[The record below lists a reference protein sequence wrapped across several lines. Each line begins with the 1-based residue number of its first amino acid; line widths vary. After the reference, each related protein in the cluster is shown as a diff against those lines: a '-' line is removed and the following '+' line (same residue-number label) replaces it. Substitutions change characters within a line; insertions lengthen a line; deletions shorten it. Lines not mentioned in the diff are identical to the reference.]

1 MKKKNLE
8 LNAIFAVAEEMK
20 KNDGEDSYYYN
31 AGEGHFFIASLDGCG
46 GSGSKR
52 YMNYSGKTGAYI
64 ASRAVCGGIQAW
76 LSESG
81 EEKEFDGYI
90 EKALDVCK
98 KYADKSGRV
107 MGSLAKAFPTT
118 VAAISGKSN
127 QGKLDAHCLWA
138 GDSRCYMMDE
148 NGLHQL
154 TQDDLDGED
163 AMSNL
168 TSDGV
173 MTNVVNATTPF
184 EIHHKTVKIDHP
196 CILFTATDG
205 CFGYLKTPMAFE
217 NLLIGALSEARNPF
231 EWKVALNERM
241 SAVAGDDYTL
251 CVAVCGYQGFDE
263 LRKAYSDRHKFIIEN
278 YMTSDEDPNLL
289 WEKYKVE
296 YSKYL

>member
-20 KNDGEDSYYYN
+20 KNDGEDSYYYDSK
-31 AGEGHFFIASLDGCG
+31 EGHFFLASLDGCG

-64 ASRAVCGGIQAW
+64 ASRAVCGGIKAW
-76 LSESG
+76 FRESG
-81 EEKEFDGYI
+81 EENTFCHYI
-90 EKALDVCK
+90 KKALSVCEG
-98 KYADKSGRV
+98 YADKTGRI

-127 QGKLDAHCLWA
+127 QGKIDAHCLWA
-138 GDSRCYMMDE
+138 GDSRCYMLDP

-173 MTNVVNATTPF
+173 MTNVINATSEF
-184 EIHHKTVKIDHP
+184 EIHHKKITLDHP
-196 CILFTATDG
+196 CILLTATDG

-217 NLLIGALSEARNPF
+217 NLLIGSLMEASSPF
-231 EWKVALNERM
+231 EWRIALNERM

-251 CVAVCGYQGFDE
+251 CVAVCGFKDFEE
-263 LRKAYSDRHKFIIEN
+263 LRKAFMQRSTFVLEN
-278 YMTSDEDPNLL
+278 YMNSQYDPNLL
-289 WEKYKVE
+289 WGNYKLE